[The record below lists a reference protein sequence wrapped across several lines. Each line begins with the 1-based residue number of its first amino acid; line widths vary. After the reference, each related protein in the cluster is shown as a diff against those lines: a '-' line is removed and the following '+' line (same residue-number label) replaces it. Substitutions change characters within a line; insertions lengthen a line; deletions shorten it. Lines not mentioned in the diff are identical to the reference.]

1 MRCDARHVFSA
12 EKISVPQ
19 GPVVNLFR
27 QLWPWLLPYRR
38 NILLG
43 LLWIVVTNTL
53 LLTIPQMLRL
63 GIAAVEQQQW
73 HDVVFY
79 AATMALLT
87 LLGGAIRVFS
97 RLCFL
102 HTGRRVEVDL
112 RQAMFERLLYQPAP
126 FFDNHRI
133 GDLVSRFT
141 NDLINVRMVAGFGLV
156 SIANAVVVYTI
167 SLGFMLWMSPSL
179 TIAALLP
186 FPLMLLATKWISR
199 HLLHYSA
206 LVQQRLGELSVV
218 VEETLRGQSS
228 LRSSGFQDAHC
239 HKFSQIN
246 ESYLFSSLA
255 LARMRALIMPVMSIV
270 TPFGIL
276 MVLYFGGRQ
285 VVAGTLQLGD
295 MVAFNAYL
303 VQLTMPTILL
313 GWILTLVQRATAGME
328 RINLLLELTRPCPM
342 LPLESTVQQAP
353 QIELRN
359 LSFAYSKTT
368 AAQRAKKNDESLVLH
383 NISLTIPSASK
394 VGIVGAVASGKSTL
408 LHLLTGRYP
417 LSTGQVLIDG
427 EDLSRSCAQ
436 RQSQMLAAVLQEGKL
451 FSGSLLDNF
460 RFAAPQLTEAQV
472 ATIADKVL
480 LSDEIEQFPDKFST
494 LIGEGGLTLSGGQRQ
509 RVGVARALARNRA
522 LWLLD
527 DPFSHLDTRTAQQ
540 VWQNLLGELNGKTV
554 VLASSR
560 VAILQ
565 DVDHIIVLD
574 KGAIVEQGS
583 YHELIERDGEY
594 ARLLRRE
601 QLHHQMEV
609 L

>member
-1 MRCDARHVFSA
+1 
-12 EKISVPQ
+12 
-19 GPVVNLFR
+19 VNLFR
-27 QLWPWLLPYRR
+27 QLWPWVYPYRR
-38 NILLG
+38 KVLLGILWIIATNILL
-43 LLWIVVTNTL
+43 LA
-53 LLTIPQMLRL
+53 IPQMLRL
-63 GIAAVEQQQW
+63 GIAAIEDKQW

-79 AATMALLT
+79 AGMIAILT
-87 LLGGAIRVFS
+87 LAGGAIRVLS

-126 FFDNHRI
+126 FFNNHRI

-156 SIANAVVVYTI
+156 SIANAVVVYVI
-167 SLGFMLWMSPSL
+167 SLGLMVWMSPSL
-179 TIAALLP
+179 TFAALLP
-186 FPLMLLATKWISR
+186 FPIMLLATKWISR

-228 LRSSGFQDAHC
+228 LRSSGFQQAHC
-239 HKFSQIN
+239 DKFAQIN
-246 ESYLFSSLA
+246 SSYLASSLA

-276 MVLYFGGRQ
+276 MVLYFGGQQ
-285 VVAGTLQLGD
+285 VVAGTLELGD

-313 GWILTLVQRATAGME
+313 GWIITLVQRAAVGME
-328 RINLLLELTRPCPM
+328 RINLLLELSKPSQ
-342 LPLESTVQQAP
+342 LLSAP
-353 QIELRN
+353 EPAQKAPHIELRN
-359 LSFAYSKTT
+359 LSFAY
-368 AAQRAKKNDESLVLH
+368 AKMAPDNSGKASVAPQVLH
-383 NISLTIPSASK
+383 RVSLDIAAGSM
-394 VGIVGAVASGKSTL
+394 VGIVGTVASGKSTL
-408 LHLLTGRYP
+408 LHVLTGRYP
-417 LSTGQVLIDG
+417 LARGQVFIDG
-427 EDLSRSCAQ
+427 EDLSTRCVQ
-436 RQSQMLAAVLQEGKL
+436 QHSQMLAAVLQEGKL

-460 RFAAPQLTEAQV
+460 RFAAPQLSTQQV
-472 ATIADKVL
+472 AKIADTVVF
-480 LSDEIEQFPDKFST
+480 SAEIEQFPDKFAT
-494 LIGEGGLTLSGGQRQ
+494 LLGEGGLTLSGGQRQ
-509 RVGVARALARNRA
+509 RVGVARALARNRP

-527 DPFSHLDTRTAQQ
+527 DPFSHLDSHTASQL
-540 VWQNLLGELNGKTV
+540 WCNLRQELRGKTV

-560 VAILQ
+560 VSILQ
-565 DVDHIIVLD
+565 DVDHIVVLD
-574 KGAIVEQGS
+574 KGEIVEQGS
-583 YHELIERDGEY
+583 YAQLLQLDGEY

>member
-1 MRCDARHVFSA
+1 M
-12 EKISVPQ
+12 
-19 GPVVNLFR
+19 NLFR
-27 QLWPWLLPYRR
+27 QLWPWLYPYRR
-38 NILLG
+38 NIMLG
-43 LLWIVVTNTL
+43 TLWIIVTNAM

-63 GIAAVEQQQW
+63 GIAAIEHKQW
-73 HDVVFY
+73 HDVAFY
-79 AATMALLT
+79 AAIMALLT
-87 LLGGAIRVFS
+87 LAGGAIRVLS

-126 FFDNHRI
+126 FFNNHRI

-156 SIANAVVVYTI
+156 SIANAVVVYVI
-167 SLGFMLWMSPSL
+167 SLGLMLWMSPSL
-179 TIAALLP
+179 TVAALLP

-206 LVQQRLGELSVV
+206 LVQQRLGELSGVV
-218 VEETLRGQSS
+218 DETLRGQSS
-228 LRSSGFQDAHC
+228 LRSSGFQQAHC
-239 HKFSQIN
+239 DKFATIN
-246 ESYLFSSLA
+246 ASYLSSSLA

-313 GWILTLVQRATAGME
+313 GWILTLVQRATVGME
-328 RINLLLELTRPCPM
+328 RINLLLELTKPCQ
-342 LPLESTVQQAP
+342 LLTAAVQQQAP
-353 QIELRN
+353 HIELRN
-359 LSFAYSKTT
+359 LCFAY
-368 AAQRAKKNDESLVLH
+368 AKGRPDVNGQASVAPSVLH
-383 NISLTIPSASK
+383 HVSLNIAGGSM

-408 LHLLTGRYP
+408 LHVLTGRYP
-417 LSTGQVLIDG
+417 LNSQQVFIDG
-427 EDLSRSCAQ
+427 EDLSTSCTQ
-436 RQSQMLAAVLQEGKL
+436 SHSQMLAAVLQEGKL

-460 RFAAPQLTEAQV
+460 RFAAPQLTQTEV
-472 ATIADKVL
+472 DTIADKVVL
-480 LSDEIEQFPDKFST
+480 RTEIEQFPNKFAT
-494 LIGEGGLTLSGGQRQ
+494 MIGEGGLTLSGGQRQ
-509 RVGVARALARNRA
+509 RIGVARALARNRP

-527 DPFSHLDTRTAQQ
+527 DPFSHLDTYTAQQ
-540 VWQNLLGELNGKTV
+540 VWHNMRRELHGKTV

-560 VAILQ
+560 VSILQ
-565 DVDHIIVLD
+565 DVDHIVVLNN
-574 KGAIVEQGS
+574 GQIVEQGS
-583 YHELIERDGEY
+583 YAQLLQLNGEY

-601 QLHHQMEV
+601 QLHHQMEG